1 LFLARRGEMSP
12 SRKAGDGRH
21 APGRW
26 RLAAAAIAL
35 IAGPLVLY
43 QVLPLIGVP
52 VALASGAVAV
62 ILLKHLG
69 ILAVLLTPM
78 YALLRRRPRR

>member
-1 LFLARRGEMSP
+1 
-12 SRKAGDGRH
+12 
-21 APGRW
+21 
-26 RLAAAAIAL
+26 LAAAAIGL
-35 IAGPLVLY
+35 IAGPLVLQ

-52 VALASGAVAV
+52 AALVSGAVAV

-78 YALLRRRPRR
+78 YAVLRRRPRR

>member
-1 LFLARRGEMSP
+1 MPGQGDSAGRRY
-12 SRKAGDGRH
+12 AGHRREQTPRTLILGGR
-21 APGRW
+21 RI
-26 RLAAAAIAL
+26 AIRD
-35 IAGPLVLY
+35 VLY

-52 VALASGAVAV
+52 VALGSGAMAV

-78 YALLRRRPRR
+78 YALLRRRSRR

>member
-1 LFLARRGEMSP
+1 MSG
-12 SRKAGDGRH
+12 SREAGDGRH

-26 RLAAAAIAL
+26 RLATVAIAL

-52 VALASGAVAV
+52 VAVVSGAVAV
-62 ILLKHLG
+62 ILIKHLG

>member
-1 LFLARRGEMSP
+1 M
-12 SRKAGDGRH
+12 
-21 APGRW
+21 
-26 RLAAAAIAL
+26 AAATIAL
-35 IAGPLVLY
+35 MAAPLVLY

-52 VALASGAVAV
+52 VALVSGAVAV

-69 ILAVLLTPM
+69 VLAVLLTPM

>member
-1 LFLARRGEMSP
+1 MSA
-12 SRKAGDGRH
+12 SREAGDGRH

-26 RLAAAAIAL
+26 RLAAAAIVL
-35 IAGPLVLY
+35 MGGPLVLY
-43 QVLPLIGVP
+43 QVLPLIGVA
-52 VALASGAVAV
+52 VALVSGAVAV

>member
-1 LFLARRGEMSP
+1 MSAT
-12 SRKAGDGRH
+12 REGGDGRH
-21 APGRW
+21 APSRW
-26 RLAAAAIAL
+26 RLAAIAVAL

-52 VALASGAVAV
+52 AALVSGAVAV

>member
-1 LFLARRGEMSP
+1 MSASREDGE
-12 SRKAGDGRH
+12 GRH

-26 RLAAAAIAL
+26 RLAAVAIAL
-35 IAGPLVLY
+35 MAGPLVLY

-52 VALASGAVAV
+52 VALVSGAVAV